1 MLKKNLI
8 AIISLGLA
16 LLVANSSIAIRS
28 DRDLHRRA
36 MQRLDEGREE
46 MAYMSF
52 RDIVFR
58 FPKSIYLD
66 DSMYYIIRYHMNT
79 RNFFEASRVLKK
91 HLSKFPE
98 SKHRTAI
105 IDYAQVL
112 QTKEFLKKAEYAR
125 RFNNYELALYYYEEV
140 LKLDPD
146 NRPALKQVENVNKIL
161 TYSDYRR
168 LQLQNDKK
176 RIEAESRSIASEMA
190 DLERQKLEINDLKQQ
205 TEEMD
210 KKTRDKYEGLLEE
223 SFGQREALEERV
235 ERLMS
240 DLDDWKRRAKKFE
253 ARMLLEPNITGLKL
267 VAVTENLP
275 RIIFEGPTTRGL
287 AENERQP
294 EGLLKRNSPSVVLV
308 SEMHDENSNIVS
320 AEFVVS
326 VDLKNEW
333 PKDSMLKLRVDF
345 FNLLADNTPARIARP
360 KIIYYGKSDMDEV
373 DLDNLTYSK
382 KVMVSGGEKQYQKFE
397 VTALFVQ

>member
-1 MLKKNLI
+1 MLRKNLI
-8 AIISLGLA
+8 AIVSLGLM
-16 LLVANSSIAIRS
+16 LLVMDSSVAIRS
-28 DRDLHRRA
+28 DRDLYRRA
-36 MQRLDEGREE
+36 AKQLDAGMEE
-46 MAYMSF
+46 QAYMSF
-52 RDIVFR
+52 REIVYR
-58 FPKSIYLD
+58 FPKSDYLD
-66 DSMYYIIRYHMNT
+66 DAMYYIIRYHMNN

-91 HLSKFPE
+91 HLAKFPE
-98 SKHRTAI
+98 SNHRTVI

-146 NRPALKQVENVNKIL
+146 NAPALKQLKNVNQIL

-190 DLERQKLEINDLKQQ
+190 DLERQKMEINELKQQ

-210 KKTRDKYEGLLEE
+210 KITREKYESLLQE
-223 SFGQREALEERV
+223 SFGQRAALEQRV
-235 ERLMS
+235 ERLMT
-240 DLDDWKRRAKKFE
+240 DLGDWKRRAKKYE
-253 ARMLLEPNITGLKL
+253 AKMLLEPNITGLKL
-267 VAVTENLP
+267 VAETEDLP
-275 RIIFEGPTTRGL
+275 RIIFEGPTARGL
-287 AENERQP
+287 AENERQL
-294 EGLLKRNSPSVVLV
+294 EELLKRNSPSVVLV
-308 SEMHDENSNIVS
+308 SEMHDENNNIVS

-326 VDLKNEW
+326 VDLKDEW
-333 PKDSMLKLRVDF
+333 PKGSMLKLRVDF
-345 FNLLADNTPARIARP
+345 FNLLSDNTPARIARP

-373 DLDNLTYSK
+373 DIDNLSYRK

-397 VTALFVQ
+397 VTALFVK